1 MQKSKITL
9 SQLETFLLKAC
20 DILRGKM
27 EASEYKEYIFGMLF
41 LKRLSDVFNENR
53 KSLKDKFSYLPE
65 ETLNNLLEDKTI
77 YGDTFFVPKK
87 ARWYDS
93 WRDENDKLHP
103 ALQDLK
109 KNVGAELNTALR
121 NIERA
126 NDSLSGVLSTIDFTA
141 KKGKTSVSDQKW
153 IDLINH
159 FNSMPPL
166 LNENFE
172 FPDLLGAAYEYLIKY
187 FADSAG
193 KKGGQFYT
201 PNQVV
206 RLLVQ
211 LNDPEPRMSIY
222 DPTAG
227 SGGMLIQSHQYV
239 EEQGVPKNQL
249 PTLFGQENDG
259 TTWVMCKMN
268 MILHNIPQAMIENG
282 DTLEYP
288 ILREE
293 GRRNNWMEFDRVIA
307 NPPFSQN
314 YSLATMKD
322 KRRFSFGFAPE
333 TGKKGD
339 YMFLQ
344 HMIASLNKKGKL
356 ATVMPHG
363 ILFRG
368 GAEKDIREKI
378 INSNLI
384 EAIIGLPQS
393 LFYGTSIPA
402 CVIVINKNKPA
413 EMEGKILFINAEA
426 EYGSGKVQNYLR
438 PEDIEKITYVYRNKY
453 PIDKYSKLVNVEDL
467 NDFDLNIRRY
477 VDNTPPPEP
486 HDVHAHLVGGIP
498 LSEIEAQLPQAYKL
512 GFNPYPLFTM
522 KDEKYQYFHKNIA
535 QKQDIRTYIDNDVEL
550 NRKVTEIY
558 EILLD
563 WWVEAKEDF
572 AKIASHE
579 LKIFGVRAQLLDS
592 IKEKLIPCGTLDQH
606 QCAGVFVNWWT
617 NIRYDLRTINSLGW
631 FAGLIPDEMIIE
643 KYFQKEIDEIED
655 IKQKISKKEN
665 RMVEIIEAENNE
677 DYSDDDT
684 ENDETS
690 ENEEEKKS
698 NSIKDI
704 RKRWTERI
712 EDLKLYPSK
721 KEEWEQLEALLK
733 ETKQLEA
740 DIKKLKSKRV
750 ELEKILRDK
759 IEIKRFGADELK
771 ASIREQKK
779 IVEKEKQ
786 ELEQLPIPEKKNEKT
801 AHNKKINERTKLL
814 DEANKRL
821 KAIDKLSDEI
831 GGMMSEEECKELIL
845 LKHYRLV
852 NNELTRYIHAEKREL
867 ISCFENLWDKYA
879 VSLDAIE
886 KDKHNVEKT
895 LQKFLTELKYLA

>member
-41 LKRLSDVFNENR
+41 LKRLSDVFNQNR
-53 KSLKDKFSYLPE
+53 KFLKDKFSYLPDE
-65 ETLNNLLEDKTI
+65 ILNNLLEDKTI

-109 KNVGAELNTALR
+109 RNVGAELNMALR
-121 NIERA
+121 NIERS
-126 NDSLSGVLSTIDFTA
+126 NDSLNGVLSTIDFTA

-159 FNSMPPL
+159 FNSMPKL

-211 LNDPEPRMSIY
+211 LIDPEPRMSIY

-268 MILHNIPQAMIENG
+268 MILHNIPQALIENG

-293 GRRNNWMEFDRVIA
+293 GCRNNWMQFDRVIA

-314 YSLATMKD
+314 YSLITMKD

-368 GAEKDIREKI
+368 GAEKVIREKI

-426 EYGSGKVQNYLR
+426 EYGSGKVQNFLR
-438 PEDIEKITYVYRNKY
+438 PEDIEKITYVYRNKSI
-453 PIDKYSKLVNVEDL
+453 IDNYSKLVDITELYDY
-467 NDFDLNIRRY
+467 DLNIRRY
-477 VDNTPPPEP
+477 VDNTPSPEP

-498 LSEIEAQLPQAYKL
+498 LVEIESQLPQAYKL
-512 GFNPYPLFTM
+512 GFNPYPLFTR
-522 KDEKYQYFHKNIA
+522 KNDKYQYFTENISG
-535 QKQDIRTYIDNDVEL
+535 KQDICTYIDNDIEL
-550 NRKVTEIY
+550 SRKITEIN
-558 EILLD
+558 EILLN
-563 WWVEAKEDF
+563 WWSEAKDDF

-579 LKIFGVRAQLLDS
+579 LKVFNVRTQLLHS
-592 IKEKLIPCGTLDQH
+592 IKEKLIPCGTLDKH

-617 NIRYDLRTINSLGW
+617 NIRYDLRTIHSLGW
-631 FAGLIPDEMIIE
+631 FTGLIPDDMIIE
-643 KYFQKEIDEIED
+643 KYFQKEIDEIEE
-655 IKQKISKKEN
+655 IKQKISEKEN
-665 RMVEIIEAENNE
+665 RMAEIIETENNE
-677 DYSDDDT
+677 EYADDDT
-684 ENDETS
+684 DSDENSD
-690 ENEEEKKS
+690 NEEEVKS
-698 NSIKDI
+698 NNIKEI
-704 RKRWTERI
+704 RKRWTDKI
-712 EDLKLYPSK
+712 ESLKLDPSK
-721 KEEWEQLEALLK
+721 QVEWEQLEVLLK
-733 ETKQLEA
+733 ESKQLES

-750 ELEKILRDK
+750 ELENILNDK

-771 ASIREQKK
+771 NSFHEQKDTL
-779 IVEKEKQ
+779 VNEKQ
-786 ELEQLPIPEKKNEKT
+786 ELEQLPVPSKKNEKT
-801 AHNKKINERTKLL
+801 AYNKKINEKIKLL
-814 DEANKRL
+814 AEVQKRL
-821 KAIDKLSDEI
+821 DSIDELSDEI
-831 GGMMSEEECKELIL
+831 GGIMSEEECKELIL
-845 LKHYRLV
+845 LKHYRFI
-852 NNELTRYIHAEKREL
+852 NIELTRYIQAEKREL
-867 ISCFENLWDKYA
+867 IFRFENLWDKYA
-879 VSLDAIE
+879 VSLETIE
-886 KDKHNVEKT
+886 KENCEVEKT
-895 LQKFLTELKYLA
+895 LEKYLTELKYLA